1 MSLCKLSTNCVECQ
15 LRGVPHVFKVRLE
28 SEDAVQEIVNEMRRR
43 LLNDGDENVHEEEDI
58 VNDGMDGNDEDGK
71 KIEHKDE
78 NKIEDGNESEEEAED
93 VD

>member
-1 MSLCKLSTNCVECQ
+1 MECQ
-15 LRGVPHVFKVRLE
+15 LHGVPHVFKVRLE

-58 VNDGMDGNDEDGK
+58 VNDGVDGNDEDEK

-78 NKIEDGNESEEEAED
+78 NKIEDGNEREEEAED